1 MNQILSIF
9 LPAVLGLYVEQRI
22 KKKEKSTKDSIIK
35 YFIFVLIINIV
46 SYLISIYAFGK
57 PYFIFTNV
65 FTLKYLCINRYY
77 MRESRNLSAYTKQQI
92 SNSMKKYHARKSE
105 QAKIATRT
113 KQSMSMKNYWCT
125 IPDGD
130 KINTSTKGCIST
142 TDNQSN
148 VVQPTKKI

>member
-22 KKKEKSTKDSIIK
+22 NKEEKSTKDSIIK

-65 FTLKYLCINRYY
+65 FTLKYLCMASGVGIIASFVISYVEKNLEINIRVD
-77 MRESRNLSAYTKQQI
+77 
-92 SNSMKKYHARKSE
+92 KK
-105 QAKIATRT
+105 
-113 KQSMSMKNYWCT
+113 
-125 IPDGD
+125 
-130 KINTSTKGCIST
+130 
-142 TDNQSN
+142 
-148 VVQPTKKI
+148 